1 MKKNLN
7 RSIFIILIAVFFSA
21 CSGSN
26 TNTELNGSEAAISE
40 PTATPINPA
49 TFEDWEKVFVQGF
62 DLSEN
67 IVPTNVERLID
78 DPPWFGQYDGEA
90 EFISLRIEC
99 NSSTPLPIEF
109 NGLNI
114 GFFNNSESSAQTF
127 NFLANNFNLDNQ
139 MKEAFKNLMGN
150 YPIIENY
157 LTTDGTKIIYMSIN
171 SNTMKAA
178 GKPEIETIYA
188 AFQKCSF
195 TGFLSFACT
204 YDPGDIHI
212 MTEYLESISGRLS
225 DLTRCQ

>member
-1 MKKNLN
+1 MKKNLY

-26 TNTELNGSEAAISE
+26 TNTELNGSEATISE

-67 IVPTNVERLID
+67 IVPTNVERLIN

-114 GFFNNSESSAQTF
+114 GFFNNSESS
-127 NFLANNFNLDNQ
+127 
-139 MKEAFKNLMGN
+139 G
-150 YPIIENY
+150 
-157 LTTDGTKIIYMSIN
+157 
-171 SNTMKAA
+171 
-178 GKPEIETIYA
+178 
-188 AFQKCSF
+188 
-195 TGFLSFACT
+195 
-204 YDPGDIHI
+204 
-212 MTEYLESISGRLS
+212 
-225 DLTRCQ
+225 